1 MAQCPFCS
9 AEVPVRLVVEG
20 GTCPSCFG
28 EIPGEDSPTDPGE
41 AVREQLRQEDQRRAR
56 RRAML
61 PVFVATPVALVSLL
75 VAGWYLQPVEI
86 KPLEIPDL
94 AIELDLQGYV
104 PPTEVAQVGK
114 PPAKARTP
122 GGGDGPS
129 TPDGRS
135 VAGEVR
141 PGAPGGALPG
151 LPMPAIPQT
160 AGYTPEGRRV
170 VADPSNPM
178 PTERGLEPGPDG
190 GSSAGSVGLVDLTAK
205 VERESPV
212 LTNDADISRAVR
224 DMVRA
229 RRPRLV
235 QCYEQSL
242 KVDESLA
249 GQWKISFV
257 IATDGHLKDVA
268 VKAVSRS
275 APSFE
280 TCIREQVSQWSIR
293 GQLES
298 ERSLALPLTFGAE

>member
-94 AIELDLQGYV
+94 AIELDLQDYV
-104 PPTEVAQVGK
+104 PPAQVAQQGK
-114 PPAKARTP
+114 VPAKVKGP
-122 GGGDGPS
+122 GETPS

-135 VAGEVR
+135 VAGELHGTPPAG
-141 PGAPGGALPG
+141 PGG

-160 AGYTPEGRRV
+160 AGYTPDGRRV
-170 VADPSNPM
+170 VADPSNPL
-178 PTERGLEPGPDG
+178 PTDRDLEARPDG
-190 GSSAGSVGLVDLTAK
+190 GGSTGSVDFGDLTPK
-205 VERESPV
+205 LEREAPV
-212 LTNDADISRAVR
+212 LVNDADISRAVK

-229 RRPRLV
+229 RRARLQ

-249 GQWKISFV
+249 GQWKVSFV
-257 IATDGHLKDVA
+257 IGTDGHLRDVA
-268 VKAVSRS
+268 VKASGRS
-275 APSFE
+275 APAFE
-280 TCIREQVSQWSIR
+280 GCIRDQMNQWSIR
-293 GQLES
+293 GQLEK
-298 ERSLALPLTFGAE
+298 ERSLALPFTFGPTE